1 MKSSL
6 SKPIPSPWTHPS
18 VTTQLPFSQAISSP
32 PLIFLPTICSPG
44 MDIISPFS
52 LRQKTQTEL
61 FFPQLIPDRY
71 IFKEDNAKG
80 TNPYLCNFKLL
91 EKHILVNLC
100 CVTTSQSQWFAT
112 NVCFVPCWVFRSV
125 LLLGLD
131 LFYQPLILLG
141 PAATGDLF
149 FSGWK
154 AGVHKIKWHDA
165 REVQTSACAKQLAA
179 SHWPRQVS
187 GQAQRTWSRKS
198 SLLTAGDTG
207 RLHEKRCGS

>member
-1 MKSSL
+1 
-6 SKPIPSPWTHPS
+6 
-18 VTTQLPFSQAISSP
+18 
-32 PLIFLPTICSPG
+32 

-52 LRQKTQTEL
+52 LRQETQTEL
-61 FFPQLIPDRY
+61 FSPQLIPDRY
-71 IFKEDNAKG
+71 IFKEHNAKE

-91 EKHILVNLC
+91 EKHILVSLC

-112 NVCFVPCWVFRSV
+112 NVCFACSWVFRSV

-149 FSGWK
+149 FSGWNT
-154 AGVHKIKWHDA
+154 GVHKIRWNDA
-165 REVQTSACAKQLAA
+165 TRAKTSACAALPAA

-187 GQAQRTWSRKS
+187 GQAHPRGRKS
-198 SLLTAGDTG
+198 PPCSQQEAQEGCMKKMWFLKTADAIQSI
-207 RLHEKRCGS
+207 K